1 MSIAKYKDPLWKYAD
16 YRDEDDAFQE
26 VPYMAEWARKQADTQ
41 RYPGLEGVQI
51 NFEWSAVRNALQ
63 KRSCVDLRSIARHLY
78 VAGYHNMKK
87 PELTQALVSAISQD
101 PTGYIVDILTDERI
115 GQLCKKADIP
125 IRGTGLLRTGN
136 YDKLEGLICALVANA
151 KRSRLRTEAYYEKLK
166 ENNRCDGPNQ
176 TYPTW
181 NASIVRDCPSG
192 YRQEPNLVNPS
203 ESVGA
208 CCVKITDYVS
218 VWDPEKV
225 QKLCEQCVE
234 MSDEQKEF
242 FKSYAQNAEG
252 SVDDINNS
260 LSSLGESADAKFT
273 LKVLSATQKQM
284 VKAMGERF
292 DEMMGAFDDAEDCDA
307 EADKKLHEQEP
318 WLGWGIVK
326 GTFMAVAMVIKKIA
340 EMVVWL
346 FKWGAKIT
354 RIAVGKTFFTLKTL
368 GEKLAFF
375 IVLNPKT
382 AKIALAAAHVG
393 RMKLCRWF
401 GKQLDESNILT
412 YLDKWLGESEAFAV
426 PDYKN
431 VVSEIS
437 NFPGTEKEFHAK
449 RNNNMFTLLE
459 QATDGTDLAKR
470 KGGLYSGIVDSI
482 AGPVETAKT
491 FGGDVATFVGDVNPT
506 GSIMAAAL
514 KKMDLA
520 SVGSRFGGYAGRMA
534 GSFFA
539 SFPGGGAVGEA
550 VKIVGEITGE
560 VMGDSLA
567 KGVEV
572 TAYYDDIFTSLD
584 NLGKI
589 FDLKEC
595 LSALPALD
603 VRYPNIYVRIKWV
616 QNVSAVFTAKALGMK
631 QEAMQIAWEQN
642 EQEQRDEERVGDVLV

>member
-1 MSIAKYKDPLWKYAD
+1 MSTAKFQNPLWKYAD

-26 VPYMAEWARKQADTQ
+26 VPYMAEWAREQADSQ
-41 RYPGLEGVQI
+41 RDFGLEEIQT
-51 NFEWSAVRNALQ
+51 NFEWSAVRNALH
-63 KRSCVDLRSIARHLY
+63 KRSCVDLRSIARHLH
-78 VAGYHNMKK
+78 VPGYHNMKK
-87 PELTQALVSAISQD
+87 PELTQALVSAISED
-101 PTGYIVDILTDERI
+101 PTDYIVDILTDEGISQR
-115 GQLCKKADIP
+115 CKEAGIP

-136 YDKLEGLICALVANA
+136 YDKLEGLICALVANS
-151 KRSRLRTEAYYEKLK
+151 KRSRRRTEAYYEKLRN
-166 ENNRCDGPNQ
+166 ENRCDGPNQ

-192 YRQEPNLVNPS
+192 YRQEPNVENPY

-218 VWDPEKV
+218 AWEPDKV
-225 QKLCEQCVE
+225 RELCDQCVE

-242 FKSYAQNAEG
+242 FKSYAENAEG
-252 SVDDINNS
+252 SVDDIKNS
-260 LSSLGESADAKFT
+260 LSVLGESADAKFT
-273 LKVLSATQKQM
+273 LKMVSVMQKQM
-284 VKAMGERF
+284 VKTMGERF

-307 EADKKLHEQEP
+307 EVDKQLYEQTP
-318 WLGWGIVK
+318 WLGWGIMK

-375 IVLNPKT
+375 IVSNPQT

-401 GKQLDESNILT
+401 GKQLDESNILA
-412 YLDKWLGESEAFAV
+412 YLDKWLGESEAFAL
-426 PDYKN
+426 PDSKR
-431 VVSEIS
+431 VASEIAE
-437 NFPGTEKEFHAK
+437 FTGTEEQYQAK
-449 RNNNMFTLLE
+449 QKNMLTSLQE
-459 QATDGTDLAKR
+459 ATSGTDLAKR
-470 KGGLYSGIVDSI
+470 KGGLYQGIVDSI
-482 AGPVETAKT
+482 TGKVETAKT

-539 SFPGGGAVGEA
+539 SMPGGGAVGEA

-560 VMGDSLA
+560 VMGDGLA
-567 KGVEV
+567 KGLEV
-572 TAYYDDIFTSLD
+572 TVYYDDVFTSLD

-589 FDLKEC
+589 FDLEEC
-595 LSALPALD
+595 LSALPALS
-603 VRYPNIYVRIKWV
+603 VRYPNIYVRIKWA
-616 QNVSAVFTAKALGMK
+616 QNVSAAFTAKARGMTMD
-631 QEAMQIAWEQN
+631 AIQIAWEQN
-642 EQEQRDEERVGDVLV
+642 EQEQRDEEAITDVSV